1 MSLRQSSQQKIPFNY
16 KIYQNISLFKTK
28 YVRCRKKKSNVLT
41 QTRLLYQT
49 RNIIT
54 NAPNKF
60 MFGHAKG
67 TPHFTQSTIQLNYNL
82 YQHIL
87 YLYNKLQQI

>member
-1 MSLRQSSQQKIPFNY
+1 MLGVGKKIKCSNS
-16 KIYQNISLFKTK
+16 NKTTIT
-28 YVRCRKKKSNVLT
+28 NVLNIDIFDA
-41 QTRLLYQT
+41 LYQT
-49 RNIIT
+49 RNVLT

-67 TPHFTQSTIQLNYNL
+67 TPNFTQSTIQLNYNL
-82 YQHIL
+82 YQYIL